1 MQGFK
6 QFILRGNVIDL
17 GVGIVIGQA
26 FNTVVQSFVAN
37 FLNPILALLTGHTDF
52 SSQTVQLGV
61 LTLKYGDF
69 LNAMIS
75 FFIIACTVYF
85 LVVMPTNRLMSAVN
99 SRKKTEDPTT
109 QKCPYCLSE
118 IPKEASRCAHCTSQI
133 LKSKKK

>member
-26 FNTVVQSFVAN
+26 FNSVVQAFVAS
-37 FLNPILALLTGHTDF
+37 FLNPVLALLTGHTDF
-52 SSQTVQLGV
+52 SSQTIMFGT

-69 LNAMIS
+69 LNAVIS
-75 FFIIACTVYF
+75 FAIIAFTVYF
-85 LVVMPTNRLMSAVN
+85 FVVMPTNRLISAVN
-99 SRKKTEDPTT
+99 SRKKTEDPST

-118 IPKEASRCAHCTSQI
+118 IPKEATRCAHCTSKI
-133 LKSKKK
+133 PDKK

>member
-26 FNTVVQSFVAN
+26 FNNVVQSFVAS
-37 FLNPILALLTGHTDF
+37 FLNPVLALLTGHTDF
-52 SSQTVQLGV
+52 STQNIILGN

-69 LNAMIS
+69 LNAIIS
-75 FFIIACTVYF
+75 FTIIAFTVYF
-85 LVVMPTNRLMSAVN
+85 FVVMPTNRLISAVN
-99 SRKKTEDPTT
+99 SRKKTEDPST

-118 IPKEASRCAHCTSQI
+118 IPKEATRCAHCTSKI
-133 LKSKKK
+133 PDKK

>member
-26 FNTVVQSFVAN
+26 FNSVVQAFVAS
-37 FLNPILALLTGHTDF
+37 FLNPVLALLTGHTDF
-52 SSQTVQLGV
+52 SSQTIMFGT

-69 LNAMIS
+69 LNAVIS
-75 FFIIACTVYF
+75 FAIIAFTVYF
-85 LVVMPTNRLMSAVN
+85 FVVMPTNRLISAVN
-99 SRKKTEDPTT
+99 SRKKTEDPST

-118 IPKEASRCAHCTSQI
+118 IPKDATRCAHCTSKI
-133 LKSKKK
+133 PDKK

>member
-37 FLNPILALLTGHTDF
+37 FLNPIIALFTGHADF
-52 SSQTVQLGV
+52 SHQTFQIGYLI
-61 LTLKYGDF
+61 LKYGDF
-69 LNAMIS
+69 LNALIS
-75 FFIIACTVYF
+75 FVIIASTVYF
-85 LVVMPTNRLMSAVN
+85 FVVMPTNRLVQAVN

-118 IPKEASRCAHCTSQI
+118 IPKEATRCAHCTSKISQF
-133 LKSKKK
+133 KRK